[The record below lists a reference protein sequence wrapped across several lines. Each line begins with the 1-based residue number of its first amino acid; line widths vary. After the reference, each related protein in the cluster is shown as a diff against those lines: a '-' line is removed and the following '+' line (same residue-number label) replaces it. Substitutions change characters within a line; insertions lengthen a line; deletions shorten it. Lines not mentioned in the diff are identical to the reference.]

1 MVKGH
6 ETNFILTLSHRSLAS
21 VLLTYSYAATV
32 VAPLLE
38 KKNRFHIV
46 VISPKVAI
54 VIDI

>member
-38 KKNRFHIV
+38 KKTGFIL
-46 VISPKVAI
+46 
-54 VIDI
+54 